1 MKKIKQIDNFKRI
14 EVKTDYSR
22 LRDLLYAVNGIIIKH
37 NETYAFPNIVKG
49 VRNELIELFKQ
60 IAELKPPT
68 NAFNLTRDKVLS
80 KGRILVT
87 SMNDYLKNFQYDDSC
102 IDAASKSARYQVY
115 LFLQNKD
122 SININDALNMMRR
135 NILINDSINE
145 INIKLGTNIN
155 EWNFNRLQDDL
166 ITLVKEK
173 IDSYAFAS

>member
-22 LRDLLYAVNGIIIKH
+22 LRDLLYAVNGVMIKY
-37 NETYAFPNIVKG
+37 NETYAFPNIVNVARK
-49 VRNELIELFKQ
+49 ELIELFKQ

-102 IDAASKSARYQVY
+102 IDAASMSARYQVY
-115 LFLQNKD
+115 SFLQSKD
-122 SININDALNMMRR
+122 IININDALNMMRR

-145 INIKLGTNIN
+145 INIKLGANIN
-155 EWNFNRLQDDL
+155 ERNFNRLQDDL